1 MGGKL
6 CGVLRGERRGERRGG
21 CIWWREVE
29 SEQQIQSAA
38 HGAVGETVILLRPPL
53 PLAGVSI
60 AMERDRQQSDS
71 LANGCVD
78 SPGRTQRARGRRVS
92 SSTCR

>member
-38 HGAVGETVILLRPPL
+38 HGAVGETVILLHPPL
-53 PLAGVSI
+53 P
-60 AMERDRQQSDS
+60 
-71 LANGCVD
+71 
-78 SPGRTQRARGRRVS
+78 
-92 SSTCR
+92 